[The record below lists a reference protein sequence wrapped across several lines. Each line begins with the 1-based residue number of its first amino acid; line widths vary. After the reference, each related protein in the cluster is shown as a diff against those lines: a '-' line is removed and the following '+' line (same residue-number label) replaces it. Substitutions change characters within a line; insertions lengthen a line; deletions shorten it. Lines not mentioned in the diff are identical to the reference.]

1 MLGLNPNS
9 AMADGGASNPL
20 QEIQMRLQAP
30 TAWMHGVIKGAQQ
43 SVEKWGFLLQSGR
56 GNSASRI
63 WSVAGP
69 KDDLGLL
76 KPVVEAKVE
85 PSFQERLERQ
95 LAAWRRNSAWVDEV
109 PALEVTVPKGTL
121 CKFDSRF
128 ELGIPPDAVY
138 NILTDP
144 NNKRVFKNIQEV
156 KYRKVLEDDG
166 NRQLVELEQLASWR
180 FLWLS
185 GTLSACV
192 LVDQD
197 RSTHVVKY
205 RLAKT
210 GFMKRF
216 EGTWKI
222 EPLYI
227 DESGAHVQAPESG
240 TERVASVVTLQ
251 QLWQSVIV
259 PPPPFG
265 GYVRGI
271 TTRTTVE
278 MMQELQTEAK
288 RLREGTTLD
297 DDNFDSQDLVVPEK
311 VVPLVEQW
319 KLLKRSTPGR
329 RKSSRKSQ
337 WRNRSE

>member
-1 MLGLNPNS
+1 M
-9 AMADGGASNPL
+9 
-20 QEIQMRLQAP
+20 
-30 TAWMHGVIKGAQQ
+30 
-43 SVEKWGFLLQSGR
+43 
-56 GNSASRI
+56 
-63 WSVAGP
+63 
-69 KDDLGLL
+69 
-76 KPVVEAKVE
+76 
-85 PSFQERLERQ
+85 
-95 LAAWRRNSAWVDEV
+95 
-109 PALEVTVPKGTL
+109 TVPRGTL

-166 NRQLVELEQLASWR
+166 HRQLVELEQLASWR

-197 RSTHVVKY
+197 RSTHMVKY

-222 EPLYI
+222 EPLFI
-227 DESGAHVQAPESG
+227 DDSGAPVQAPASG

-251 QLWQSVIV
+251 QLWQSVII

-278 MMQELQTEAK
+278 MMQELQTEAR
-288 RLREGTTLD
+288 RLREGSASD
-297 DDNFDSQDLVVPEK
+297 DRQDAVVPEE

-319 KLLKRSTPGR
+319 KRSAPGR

-337 WRNRSE
+337 WRIRSE